1 MILLCKLLITMVLVS
16 GLKNGEGQA
25 LLILKKFIKI
35 SKVISDI
42 SFGVPKKRFM
52 TKHLAIVIMILAY
65 SNGFSQTFNEAWTE
79 IKFDKAQDYKAHE
92 AEILQCANYILS
104 VPMNDFNRQDALNP
118 LAKWMA
124 GTPDY
129 NFVINEK
136 VTKLNDGNEFVM
148 SVYMSSM
155 VKFVLENKEKAK
167 NPDEVELQSFSSML
181 DYMADRDHKFRITK
195 DIQKAIDAKRK
206 GKLDLYLKK

>member
-1 MILLCKLLITMVLVS
+1 MKKYFAIMMMILVYGN
-16 GLKNGEGQA
+16 GL
-25 LLILKKFIKI
+25 
-35 SKVISDI
+35 
-42 SFGVPKKRFM
+42 
-52 TKHLAIVIMILAY
+52 
-65 SNGFSQTFNEAWTE
+65 SQTFNEAWAD
-79 IKFDKAQDYKAHE
+79 IKFEKAEDYKAHE
-92 AEILQCANYILS
+92 AEILQCAKYILT

-118 LAKWMA
+118 LAKWMS

-129 NFVINEK
+129 NFVINER

-155 VKFVLENKEKAK
+155 VKFVLENKDKAK

-181 DYMADRDHKFRITK
+181 DYMADHDHKFRITR

-206 GKLDLYLKK
+206 GKLDQYLKK